1 MTPSAWVVRWLSL
14 LPTGGSVL
22 DVAAGGGRHT
32 RVLADRGHRVTAV
45 DRETAAL
52 EDLEGRAGVEVVTAD
67 LEAAPW
73 PFAERRFDAVVVTNY
88 LHRPLLP
95 TLVSSV
101 APGGVL
107 LYETFA
113 CGHERHGRPSN
124 PAWLL
129 RSGEL
134 LETVRGE
141 LRVIAYED
149 VELPRPACVQRIVAV
164 RGSAPA

>member
-1 MTPSAWVVRWLSL
+1 MAPSAWVVRWLPL

-32 RVLADRGHRVTAV
+32 RLLADQGHPVTAV
-45 DRETAAL
+45 DRDTAAL
-52 EDLEGRAGVEVVTAD
+52 ADLQGRAGVEVVTAD

-73 PFAERRFDAVVVTNY
+73 PFVDRRFDAVVVTNY

-101 APGGVL
+101 ATGGVL
-107 LYETFA
+107 VYETFA
-113 CGHERHGRPSN
+113 RGHERHGRPSN

-134 LETVRGE
+134 LEAVRGE
-141 LRVIAYED
+141 LRVVAYED
-149 VELPRPACVQRIVAV
+149 VEVPRPACLQRIVAV
-164 RGSAPA
+164 RGPARP

>member
-1 MTPSAWVVRWLSL
+1 MTPSAWVVRWLPL
-14 LPTGGSVL
+14 LPAGGSVL
-22 DVAAGGGRHT
+22 DVAAGGGRHA
-32 RVLADRGHRVTAV
+32 RLLADRGHPVTAV
-45 DRETAAL
+45 DRDTTAL
-52 EDLEGRAGVEVVTAD
+52 EDLQDRVGVEVVAAD

-73 PFAERRFDAVVVTNY
+73 PFADRRFDAIVVTNY

-101 APGGVL
+101 AAGGVL
-107 LYETFA
+107 VYETFA
-113 CGHERHGRPSN
+113 RGHERHGRPSN

-141 LRVIAYED
+141 LRVLAYEE

>member
-113 CGHERHGRPSN
+113 RGHERHGRPSN